1 MAVIYRSERKK
12 VFLSQQLLTAFVID
26 VLTRSMKLQI
36 NFKNNQLT
44 KEDCLKQYQDQ
55 YLGLMENEQDQLSL
69 LESDKN
75 NDTLPVFDSDE
86 NEKWY

>member
-1 MAVIYRSERKK
+1 
-12 VFLSQQLLTAFVID
+12 
-26 VLTRSMKLQI
+26 
-36 NFKNNQLT
+36 
-44 KEDCLKQYQDQ
+44 
-55 YLGLMENEQDQLSL
+55 MENEQDQLSL